1 MRTRFSIRTVL
12 LALGLAAVTA
22 PASAQGKFVGVDDDP
37 SMGSPSA
44 KVTIIEFGDYQCP
57 ACRAFWRDTEPQIK
71 KAYIDTGKVRLVYR
85 DFPLEQVHPEAVLGA
100 MAAQCAHD
108 QGKYWEMHDRIF
120 REQDARGQGM
130 VRYSAADLKSWA
142 GAIGLDAAAFGSCLD
157 SQKHK
162 AEVAKDQADGL
173 DVGVR
178 GTPTFFINGR
188 VIGGPQPFAAFQ
200 QVIDQLLAQ

>member
-1 MRTRFSIRTVL
+1 MRTRLLLRTVL
-12 LALGLAAVTA
+12 LALALAAATA

-100 MAAQCAHD
+100 MAAQCAND

-130 VRYSAADLKSWA
+130 VRYLSL
-142 GAIGLDAAAFGSCLD
+142 I
-157 SQKHK
+157 H
-162 AEVAKDQADGL
+162 
-173 DVGVR
+173 
-178 GTPTFFINGR
+178 I
-188 VIGGPQPFAAFQ
+188 
-200 QVIDQLLAQ
+200 